1 MEKEKVNIKVATI
14 PNGYALD
21 VDNQKYMYHSLE
33 GLIEGFM
40 FHVGLGEKPY
50 CNKEFIK
57 DFLATAI
64 AWKTGDGDL
73 AKKNI
78 ELVDENKRLLSMI
91 QTSKKTINRL
101 KERIKSIDKSGNE
114 SLNEEDDEDDEDDE
128 E

>member
-1 MEKEKVNIKVATI
+1 MAKELLNIKTETL

-21 VDNQKYMYHSLE
+21 VDNQKYMYHSIE

-40 FHVGLGEKPY
+40 FHAGLGEKPY

-73 AKKNI
+73 VKKNI
-78 ELVDENKRLLSMI
+78 ELMNENKRLSSTI
-91 QTSKKTINRL
+91 QTNKKTIKRL
-101 KERIKSIDKSGNE
+101 KERIKSIGNDGNE
-114 SLNEEDDEDDEDDE
+114 TLNEEDNEDDE

>member
-1 MEKEKVNIKVATI
+1 MAKELLNIKI
-14 PNGYALD
+14 QPLPNGYALD

-40 FHVGLGEKPY
+40 FHAGLGEKPY

-73 AKKNI
+73 VRKNI
-78 ELVDENKRLLSMI
+78 DLVDENKRLLSTI
-91 QTSKKTINRL
+91 QTSKKTIKRL
-101 KERIKSIDKSGNE
+101 KERIKSIGKNGNE
-114 SLNEEDDEDDEDDE
+114 LLNEEDNEDDE

>member
-1 MEKEKVNIKVATI
+1 MEKEKVNIKVTTI
-14 PNGYALD
+14 PNGYTID
-21 VDNQKYMYHSLE
+21 VDNQKYMYHSLD

-73 AKKNI
+73 VKKNI
-78 ELVDENKRLLSMI
+78 ELTNENKRLSSTI
-91 QTSKKTINRL
+91 QTSKKTIKHL
-101 KERIKSIDKSGNE
+101 KERIKSIDKNGNE
-114 SLNEEDDEDDEDDE
+114 SLNEEDDEDDEE
-128 E
+128 

>member
-1 MEKEKVNIKVATI
+1 MEKELLNIKIQTI
-14 PNGYALD
+14 PNGYTLD

-40 FHVGLGEKPY
+40 FHAGLGEKPY

-73 AKKNI
+73 VKKNI
-78 ELVDENKRLLSMI
+78 DLVDENKRLSSTI
-91 QTSKKTINRL
+91 QTSKKTIKHL
-101 KERIKSIDKSGNE
+101 KERIT
-114 SLNEEDDEDDEDDE
+114 LNEEDDEDDEE
-128 E
+128 

>member
-1 MEKEKVNIKVATI
+1 MEKELLNIKI
-14 PNGYALD
+14 QPLPNGYALD

-40 FHVGLGEKPY
+40 FHAGLGEKPY

-73 AKKNI
+73 VRKNI
-78 ELVDENKRLLSMI
+78 DLVDENKRLLSTI
-91 QTSKKTINRL
+91 QTSKKTIKRL
-101 KERIKSIDKSGNE
+101 KERIKSIDKNGNE
-114 SLNEEDDEDDEDDE
+114 LLNEEDNEDDE

>member
-1 MEKEKVNIKVATI
+1 MAKELLNIKIETL
-14 PNGYALD
+14 PNGYSLD

-40 FHVGLGEKPY
+40 FHAGLGEKPY

-73 AKKNI
+73 VKKNI
-78 ELVDENKRLLSMI
+78 DLVNENKRLLSTI
-91 QTSKKTINRL
+91 QTSKKTIKRL
-101 KERIKSIDKSGNE
+101 KERIKSIDKNGNE
-114 SLNEEDDEDDEDDE
+114 LLNEEDNEDDE

>member
-1 MEKEKVNIKVATI
+1 MEKELLNINTQTI

-21 VDNQKYMYHSLE
+21 VDNQKYMYHSLD

-40 FHVGLGEKPY
+40 FHVGLREKPY

-73 AKKNI
+73 VKKNI
-78 ELVDENKRLLSMI
+78 ELMNENKRLSSTI
-91 QTSKKTINRL
+91 QTNKKTIKRL
-101 KERIKSIDKSGNE
+101 KERIKSICNDGNE
-114 SLNEEDDEDDEDDE
+114 SLNEEDDEDE
-128 E
+128 EE

>member
-1 MEKEKVNIKVATI
+1 MEKELLNIKIQTL

-40 FHVGLGEKPY
+40 FHAGLGEKPY

-78 ELVDENKRLLSMI
+78 EIMNENKRLSSMI
-91 QTSKKTINRL
+91 QTNKKTIKRL
-101 KERIKSIDKSGNE
+101 KERIQSIDKSGNE
-114 SLNEEDDEDDEDDE
+114 LLNEEDDEDDEE
-128 E
+128 

>member
-1 MEKEKVNIKVATI
+1 MKEYKNISLHTL

-21 VDNQKYMYHSLE
+21 VEDKKYMYYTLD

-40 FHVGLGEKPY
+40 FHVCLGEKPY

-57 DFLATAI
+57 DFLATAV

-78 ELVDENKRLLSMI
+78 ELVDENKRLSSTI
-91 QTSKKTINRL
+91 QTNKKTIKRL
-101 KERIKSIDKSGNE
+101 KERIKSIGNDGNE
-114 SLNEEDDEDDEDDE
+114 SLNEEDDEDDEE
-128 E
+128 

>member
-1 MEKEKVNIKVATI
+1 MEKELLNIKIETL
-14 PNGYALD
+14 PNGYPLD
-21 VDNQKYMYHSLE
+21 VEDKKYMYHSLE

-40 FHVGLGEKPY
+40 FHVCLGEKPY

-73 AKKNI
+73 VKKNI
-78 ELVDENKRLLSMI
+78 ELVDENKRLSSMI
-91 QTSKKTINRL
+91 QTSKKTIKRL
-101 KERIKSIDKSGNE
+101 KERIKSIDKNSNE
-114 SLNEEDDEDDEDDE
+114 SLNEDDEDDE

>member
-1 MEKEKVNIKVATI
+1 MEKKILNVKVTTL
-14 PNGYALD
+14 PNGYGLN
-21 VDNQKYMYHSLE
+21 VENEKYMYHSLE

-40 FHVGLGEKPY
+40 FHVGLSEKAY

-73 AKKNI
+73 VKKNI
-78 ELVDENKRLLSMI
+78 ELVDENKRLAHVI
-91 QTSKKTINRL
+91 QTNKKTIKRL
-101 KERIKSIDKSGNE
+101 KERVKSIGNDGNE
-114 SLNEEDDEDDEDDE
+114 SLNDEDDEDDE

>member
-1 MEKEKVNIKVATI
+1 MEKELLNIKIQTL

-40 FHVGLGEKPY
+40 FHVGLSEKAY

-57 DFLATAI
+57 DFLATSI

-73 AKKNI
+73 VKKNI
-78 ELVDENKRLLSMI
+78 ELVDENKRLAHVI
-91 QTSKKTINRL
+91 QTNKKTIKHL
-101 KERIKSIDKSGNE
+101 KERIKSIDKNGNE
-114 SLNEEDDEDDEDDE
+114 SLNDEDDEDDE

>member
-1 MEKEKVNIKVATI
+1 MEKELLNIKIQTI

-40 FHVGLGEKPY
+40 FHAGLGEKPY

-73 AKKNI
+73 VRKNI
-78 ELVDENKRLLSMI
+78 DLVDENKRLLSTI
-91 QTSKKTINRL
+91 QTSKKTIKRL
-101 KERIKSIDKSGNE
+101 KERIKSIDKNGNE
-114 SLNEEDDEDDEDDE
+114 SLNEEDNEDDE
-128 E
+128 

>member
-1 MEKEKVNIKVATI
+1 MEKELLNIKIQTL

-21 VDNQKYMYHSLE
+21 VENEKYMYHSLE

-40 FHVGLGEKPY
+40 FHVCLGEKPY

-78 ELVDENKRLLSMI
+78 ELVDENKRLLSTI
-91 QTSKKTINRL
+91 QTSKKTIKRL
-101 KERIKSIDKSGNE
+101 KERIKSLGKDSNE
-114 SLNEEDDEDDEDDE
+114 SLNEEDDEDDEE
-128 E
+128 

>member
-1 MEKEKVNIKVATI
+1 MEKEILNIKIETL

-73 AKKNI
+73 VRKNI
-78 ELVDENKRLLSMI
+78 DLVDENKRLLSTI
-91 QTSKKTINRL
+91 QTSKKTIKRL
-101 KERIKSIDKSGNE
+101 KERIKSIDKNGNE
-114 SLNEEDDEDDEDDE
+114 LLNEEDNEDDE

>member
-1 MEKEKVNIKVATI
+1 MAKELLNINTQTI

-33 GLIEGFM
+33 GFIEGFM
-40 FHVGLGEKPY
+40 FHVGLGEKSY

-91 QTSKKTINRL
+91 QTSKKTIKRL
-101 KERIKSIDKSGNE
+101 KERIKSIDKNGNE
-114 SLNEEDDEDDEDDE
+114 SLNDEDDEDDE

>member
-1 MEKEKVNIKVATI
+1 MEKELLNIKIQTP

-73 AKKNI
+73 VKKNI
-78 ELVDENKRLLSMI
+78 ELVDENKRLAHAI
-91 QTSKKTINRL
+91 EANKKTIKHL
-101 KERIKSIDKSGNE
+101 KERIKSIGKDSNE
-114 SLNEEDDEDDEDDE
+114 SLNEDDDE
-128 E
+128 EDEE

>member
-1 MEKEKVNIKVATI
+1 MEKELLNIKTETL

-40 FHVGLGEKPY
+40 FHAGLGEKPY

-73 AKKNI
+73 VKKNI
-78 ELVDENKRLLSMI
+78 ELTNENKRLSSTI
-91 QTSKKTINRL
+91 QTNKKTIKRL
-101 KERIKSIDKSGNE
+101 KERIKSIGNDGNE
-114 SLNEEDDEDDEDDE
+114 SLNEEDDEDDEE
-128 E
+128 

>member
-1 MEKEKVNIKVATI
+1 MEKELLNIKIQTI

-40 FHVGLGEKPY
+40 FHVCLGEKPY

-57 DFLATAI
+57 DFLATAV

-73 AKKNI
+73 VKKNI
-78 ELVDENKRLLSMI
+78 ELVGENKRLAHAI
-91 QTSKKTINRL
+91 ETNKKTIKRL
-101 KERIKSIDKSGNE
+101 KERIKSVGKDDSE
-114 SLNEEDDEDDEDDE
+114 SLNDNDDEDYE

>member
-1 MEKEKVNIKVATI
+1 MEKELLNIKI
-14 PNGYALD
+14 QPLPNGYALD

-40 FHVGLGEKPY
+40 FHAGLGEKPY

-73 AKKNI
+73 VRKNI
-78 ELVDENKRLLSMI
+78 DLVDENKRLLSTI
-91 QTSKKTINRL
+91 QTSKKTIKRL
-101 KERIKSIDKSGNE
+101 KERIKSIDKNGNE
-114 SLNEEDDEDDEDDE
+114 SLNEEDNEDDE
-128 E
+128 

>member
-1 MEKEKVNIKVATI
+1 MEKELLNIKIQTL
-14 PNGYALD
+14 PNGYTLD
-21 VDNQKYMYHSLE
+21 VDNQKYMYHSLD

-40 FHVGLGEKPY
+40 YHVCLGEKPY

-78 ELVDENKRLLSMI
+78 DLVDENKRLSSTI
-91 QTSKKTINRL
+91 QTSKKTIKRL
-101 KERIKSIDKSGNE
+101 KERIKSLGKDSNE
-114 SLNEEDDEDDEDDE
+114 SLNEEDDEDDEE
-128 E
+128 

>member
-1 MEKEKVNIKVATI
+1 MEKELLNIKTETL

-21 VDNQKYMYHSLE
+21 VEKGKYMYHSLE

-40 FHVGLGEKPY
+40 LHVGLEEASY

-78 ELVDENKRLLSMI
+78 ELVDENKRLAHAI
-91 QTSKKTINRL
+91 EANKKTIKHL
-101 KERIKSIDKSGNE
+101 KERIKSIDKNGNE
-114 SLNEEDDEDDEDDE
+114 SLNEEDDEDDEE
-128 E
+128 